1 MTIYIDIVFF
11 ENLIMNTIILIATGI
26 ILKQK
31 MKWLR
36 ILLAGTLGAIY

>member
-11 ENLIMNTIILIATGI
+11 ENLIMNTIILIATSI

-31 MKWLR
+31 IKWIR
-36 ILLAGTLGAIY
+36 VI